1 MGEFFRSFTGRL
13 MATSIGVSFV
23 LGGISALMHHG
34 VEATFVMC
42 LALFTPIVINVVG
55 LPRALEKDWYHA
67 ALSVIVLPMLFFV
80 WAIGVG
86 VMREF
91 RPELAY
97 PFIALGLAAFAV
109 AARPAASSSL
119 VPAEQH

>member
-1 MGEFFRSFTGRL
+1 
-13 MATSIGVSFV
+13 MAASIGVSFF
-23 LGGISALMHHG
+23 LGGVSALMHHG

-42 LALFTPIVINVVG
+42 AALFVPIVINVIG

-67 ALSVIVLPMLFFV
+67 ALSVIVLPMLFFL

-97 PFIALGLAAFAV
+97 PFIVLGLVAFGV
-109 AARPAASSSL
+109 AARPSQHAQAL